1 MITWVVPV
9 YNVLKYAL
17 WSSSRHLV
25 VKSSIHRNPSISFG
39 HISSNSS
46 LEVAKPRSLLS
57 VTTLR
62 GSVHLDMASALHLLQ
77 DTLEI
82 EVPNANSVR
91 TLNLILD
98 SILFDV
104 SANLF
109 TIVWTLDSA
118 TSFVL
123 VFLSLDFNYFVR
135 KNKLCNKICMTLS
148 LSPLVEVNQAIL

>member
-1 MITWVVPV
+1 MMTWVVPV
-9 YNVLKYAL
+9 YRVLKYAR

-25 VKSSIHRNPSISFG
+25 VKSSIHRSPSISFG

-62 GSVHLDMASALHLLQ
+62 GSVHLDIASALHLLQ

-82 EVPNANSVR
+82 EVPNTNSVR

-98 SILFDV
+98 SIIL
-104 SANLF
+104 SAFSRLSGL
-109 TIVWTLDSA
+109 WT
-118 TSFVL
+118 
-123 VFLSLDFNYFVR
+123 R
-135 KNKLCNKICMTLS
+135 I
-148 LSPLVEVNQAIL
+148 PLIF